1 MGANISLNLL
11 IKIKREAKLYGKII
25 ILVSNKTKLI
35 MKKLGILFLLL
46 ISVSGSI
53 IGQNLPKGYES
64 VEGKI
69 VGIWPHT
76 NKFYSQ
82 QQLERLK
89 DYFGFNYLLIA
100 APYGEEVYKN
110 AKAAGYDSLHIMKQI
125 YIPDYLTRN
134 EWFWNNINSL
144 GKVWAYYFDEPLS
157 RNFSFVTFAHLLVK
171 LNEKHLYP
179 KAGYVVSELD
189 EKKAARFLRLTS
201 SIMYSGYGA
210 KEKLGADQIKTWN
223 EWGNYLG
230 PTFSMLWI
238 GAHEDYDEYSNLLN
252 AAKAQNFNSIW
263 LYQYEP
269 LDKDKEIG
277 DDNII
282 KFCEAAADAG
292 YLKRKK

>member
-1 MGANISLNLL
+1 
-11 IKIKREAKLYGKII
+11 
-25 ILVSNKTKLI
+25 
-35 MKKLGILFLLL
+35 MKKLSILFLII
-46 ISVSGSI
+46 ISISGSTLS
-53 IGQNLPKGYES
+53 QNLPKVYEV

-89 DYFGFNYLLIA
+89 NYFGFNYLLVA

-110 AKAAGYDSLHIMKQI
+110 VKAAGYDSLHIMKQI
-125 YIPDYLTRN
+125 YIPDYVTRN

-157 RNFSFVTFAHLLVK
+157 RNFSFITLTKILIN
-171 LNEKHLYP
+171 LNEKQLYP
-179 KAGYVVSELD
+179 KSGYVISELD

-201 SIMYSGYGA
+201 SIMYSGYGD
-210 KEKLGADQIKTWN
+210 KKKLGTDQVKTWN
-223 EWGNYLG
+223 EWGDYLG

-238 GAHEDYDEYSNLLN
+238 GAHEDSAEYSTLLN
-252 AAKAQNFNSIW
+252 AAKDLKFDSIW

-282 KFCEAAADAG
+282 KFCEAAANAG
-292 YLKRKK
+292 FLRRKK